1 MHSRIFQ
8 ISTEPISKDKWITEM
23 DFYEDNSFL
32 GAIADYVDDDT
43 NREEDIQWLL
53 SGFENMPVE
62 YDEEESSIIFLE
74 GFKETYFKER
84 FKQFK
89 KAVNNM
95 TLEDFLDSYEVHKI
109 ESLLKD
115 RFGFYV
121 HEDNWTMPLDEFV
134 RRLLIEGQKYYFGST
149 IDYHF

>member
-1 MHSRIFQ
+1 
-8 ISTEPISKDKWITEM
+8 
-23 DFYEDNSFL
+23 
-32 GAIADYVDDDT
+32 
-43 NREEDIQWLL
+43 
-53 SGFENMPVE
+53 
-62 YDEEESSIIFLE
+62 
-74 GFKETYFKER
+74 
-84 FKQFK
+84 
-89 KAVNNM
+89 M
-95 TLEDFLDSYEVHKI
+95 TFEDFLDSYEVHKI